1 MIGPRCDVPS
11 ARDPAYLLSTVRA
24 RTPWRRSIR
33 IQKRKRQTNAATQ
46 AMIANT
52 TAVVNA
58 LPLPPAFRACS
69 ILVIEI
75 FSLVMRE
82 CRPLNP
88 GKNPSFLL
96 LVEV

>member
-1 MIGPRCDVPS
+1 MIGVVVRIALVFACVLLPSIAHARPRWE
-11 ARDPAYLLSTVRA
+11 T
-24 RTPWRRSIR
+24 
-33 IQKRKRQTNAATQ
+33 
-46 AMIANT
+46 
-52 TAVVNA
+52 

-82 CRPLNP
+82 CCPLNP